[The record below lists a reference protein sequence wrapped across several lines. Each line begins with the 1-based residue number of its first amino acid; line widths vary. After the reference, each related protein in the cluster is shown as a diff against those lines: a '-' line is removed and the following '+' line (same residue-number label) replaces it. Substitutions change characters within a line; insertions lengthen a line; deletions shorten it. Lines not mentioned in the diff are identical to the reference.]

1 MKAVKQH
8 LHPYFPRQQK
18 HSTHS
23 LSHQIIVN
31 RFIRAGWA
39 TGICFTC
46 SPYRFGVPYRQ
57 KCQNKT
63 SISSL
68 PCTWSYLS
76 VQKKLFWHLSSHE
89 RKQRPHNPS
98 ILRHHPLGLKP
109 DHRLQQVLPWNQV
122 PETDTKSEPLS
133 GYLMLASLTNS
144 VGA

>member
-31 RFIRAGWA
+31 RFMRAGWA

-46 SPYRFGVPYRQ
+46 SPYQFGVPYRQ

-76 VQKKLFWHLSSHE
+76 VQKNFSGAFLFMRE
-89 RKQRPHNPS
+89 NRGDNPS
-98 ILRHHPLGLKP
+98 ILRHYPLRLKP
-109 DHRLQQVLPWNQV
+109 NHRLQQVLPWNQV
-122 PETDTKSEPLS
+122 PEMDTKSEPLS